1 MMTSD
6 KLLKFVPFSKTSQ
19 WNVKYFF
26 STQLHSVFPLSAIG
40 DNTIHITEK
49 TKLFNEPERKF
60 SFLGISNET
69 GMFDAYTEYGKNI
82 NQPYIRVQDGCLA
95 YNPYRINVGSVG
107 LKTPALKN
115 EYISPAYVV
124 FRCRQTLLPEYLLLV
139 LKSSFFH
146 FLIKENTTGSVRQTL
161 SYKNLS
167 KIEIPLPPLSVQ
179 EELVRHHQEA
189 SAQAQECESQAA
201 VLEKSIESRLFE
213 MLAIP
218 PTEEKTPSAA
228 LLGTTRFRNLI
239 GWGAKLNSTAVKPQ
253 ELFRSARYPNVAIEY
268 YCKINP
274 RTTIPDKIQEVS
286 FIPMECVSDRYGEIS
301 EQRLG
306 PASQSKGYTLFQEND
321 ILWAKITP
329 CMQNGKCAIARNLHN
344 GYGYGSTEFHV
355 FRTNEKVLPEYL
367 YCFLRSHK
375 LRHTAVAYF
384 TGSAG
389 QQRVGTDFLS
399 LLTIPW
405 LPISSADPSELT
417 QQSIVEE
424 VFRTKKKIKD
434 LYTRAEELRRQAKE
448 EFEGAIS
455 G

>member
-1 MMTSD
+1 MTSD

-167 KIEIPLPPLSVQ
+167 KIEIPLPPLPC
-179 EELVRHHQEA
+179 R
-189 SAQAQECESQAA
+189 
-201 VLEKSIESRLFE
+201 RNW
-213 MLAIP
+213 
-218 PTEEKTPSAA
+218 SAA
-228 LLGTTRFRNLI
+228 IR
-239 GWGAKLNSTAVKPQ
+239 
-253 ELFRSARYPNVAIEY
+253 
-268 YCKINP
+268 
-274 RTTIPDKIQEVS
+274 
-286 FIPMECVSDRYGEIS
+286 
-301 EQRLG
+301 
-306 PASQSKGYTLFQEND
+306 
-321 ILWAKITP
+321 
-329 CMQNGKCAIARNLHN
+329 
-344 GYGYGSTEFHV
+344 
-355 FRTNEKVLPEYL
+355 
-367 YCFLRSHK
+367 K
-375 LRHTAVAYF
+375 LRRRPRNANPGPPSWKKA
-384 TGSAG
+384 SNP
-389 QQRVGTDFLS
+389 DFLKYWPS
-399 LLTIPW
+399 LP
-405 LPISSADPSELT
+405 
-417 QQSIVEE
+417 
-424 VFRTKKKIKD
+424 RKKKHRPPLFWERPDSEI
-434 LYTRAEELRRQAKE
+434 
-448 EFEGAIS
+448 
-455 G
+455 